1 MLHVESAYKFRRSRQ
16 LCRYTHDTV
25 TRHVVL
31 TRLLP
36 PLHKTRRRLQIC
48 LDYPI
53 LYIIIIIR
61 VTRRP
66 LIMRDLERRPDGCAN
81 EDRRISRAA
90 GTYSMHSQVQ
100 SIVARPAV

>member
-1 MLHVESAYKFRRSRQ
+1 MLYVESVLQISSLETTCRYMILLRDMLFWTDYFRR
-16 LCRYTHDTV
+16 YTK
-25 TRHVVL
+25 HVGAAL
-31 TRLLP
+31 NL
-36 PLHKTRRRLQIC
+36 

-53 LYIIIIIR
+53 LYIIIIR

-66 LIMRDLERRPDGCAN
+66 LIMRDLERRPDCCAN

-100 SIVARPAV
+100 SIVARSAV